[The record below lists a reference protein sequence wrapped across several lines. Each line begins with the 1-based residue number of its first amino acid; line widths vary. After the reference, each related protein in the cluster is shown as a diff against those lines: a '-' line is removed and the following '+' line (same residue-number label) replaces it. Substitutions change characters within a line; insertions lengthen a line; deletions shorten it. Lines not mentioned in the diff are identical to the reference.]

1 MLVVCCLTPLNN
13 VVRKNQ
19 IKTSKIQEFRLADRD
34 RLGLAVLGFGQDA
47 HGEIY
52 VLGNETG
59 VPFGIGPGFDIP
71 TGVLMRIAPATGSS
85 SDFQESRNFRTHLN
99 GRQQPTPVDTRA
111 QGQAIFQLSKDGT
124 ELKFKVIV
132 AKIDNVIG
140 AHIHLAPAGQ
150 NGPIVLPLL
159 GNPFIPDP
167 GVTVNGILVEG
178 TATAAD
184 VSGPLAGDLDALIA
198 AMRTGDTY
206 VNVPTVEFRPGEI
219 RGQIR

>member
-1 MLVVCCLTPLNN
+1 
-13 VVRKNQ
+13 
-19 IKTSKIQEFRLADRD
+19 
-34 RLGLAVLGFGQDA
+34 
-47 HGEIY
+47 
-52 VLGNETG
+52 
-59 VPFGIGPGFDIP
+59 
-71 TGVLMRIAPATGSS
+71 
-85 SDFQESRNFRTHLN
+85 
-99 GRQQPTPVDTRA
+99 
-111 QGQAIFQLSKDGT
+111 
-124 ELKFKVIV
+124 VIV

-184 VSGPLAGDLDALIA
+184 VGGPLAGDLDALIA
-198 AMRTGDTY
+198 AIRAGDTY
-206 VNVPTVEFRPGEI
+206 VNVHTVEFRPGEI